1 MLKGYPVIKSIV
13 NPNVKRHAVITLK
26 IFILLLYHCS
36 YSLLKKSSKIL
47 FKIQSLLDAPRYSL

>member
-26 IFILLLYHCS
+26 IFILLLYHS
-36 YSLLKKSSKIL
+36 SSLHFSKTIL
-47 FKIQSLLDAPRYSL
+47 ACCKVFKREPHF